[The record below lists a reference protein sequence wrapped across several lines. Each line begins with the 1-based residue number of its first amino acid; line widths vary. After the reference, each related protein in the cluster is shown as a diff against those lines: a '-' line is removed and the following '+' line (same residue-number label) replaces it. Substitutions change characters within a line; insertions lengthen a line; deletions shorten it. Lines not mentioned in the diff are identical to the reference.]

1 MYLIL
6 QDFLGVLCSW
16 VVRITGKLFKYCV
29 TIHMYVC
36 VFVHL
41 CIPAYMYMYLQMGIK
56 SLNIGWSAIV
66 HKSATGKNFF
76 STAQERLPLCS
87 KRRAAKLINIK
98 T

>member
-1 MYLIL
+1 
-6 QDFLGVLCSW
+6 
-16 VVRITGKLFKYCV
+16 
-29 TIHMYVC
+29 
-36 VFVHL
+36 
-41 CIPAYMYMYLQMGIK
+41 MGIK